1 MRDCDY
7 GEVYHQEEQSS
18 YSSAWATC
26 INKLLLV
33 ARVTIT
39 HSTKKKTG
47 NKEVV
52 ER

>member
-1 MRDCDY
+1 MRDSDY

-26 INKLLLV
+26 INKLPLV
-33 ARVTIT
+33 ARVSIT
-39 HSTKKKTG
+39 RATKSKTG